1 MNESICSSAYAEKK
15 FREERINARKEIG
28 HVSAKKI
35 TKLAFLNSNTV
46 LIVWYRKETFKW
58 K

>member
-1 MNESICSSAYAEKK
+1 MNESICTSAYAEKKK

-35 TKLAFLNSNTV
+35 LLQN
-46 LIVWYRKETFKW
+46 
-58 K
+58 